1 MGFTC
6 TAISVRLLSTDDYFA
21 QIHSGVGLQV
31 APGMSPREDLAGGS
45 NGRSIN
51 TIGHTTN

>member
-1 MGFTC
+1 MGVTC
-6 TAISVRLLSTDDYFA
+6 IAISVRLLSTDDYFA

>member
-6 TAISVRLLSTDDYFA
+6 IAISVRLLSMCDYFA

-45 NGRSIN
+45 NGRSMN
-51 TIGHTTN
+51 TTGNTTN